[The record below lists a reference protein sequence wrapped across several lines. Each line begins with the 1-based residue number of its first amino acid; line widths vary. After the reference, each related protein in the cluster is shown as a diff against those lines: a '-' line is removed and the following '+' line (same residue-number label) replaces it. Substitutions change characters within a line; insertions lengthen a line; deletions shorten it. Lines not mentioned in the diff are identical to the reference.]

1 MTFRLDEI
9 VKKQNHLKLFGLF
22 PILQNSKP
30 SGRNKKKFG
39 MVAWLSNH
47 SLHSKERKF
56 FFKEFRILKGR
67 TIIIRTSDSIN
78 RIATLHSD

>member
-1 MTFRLDEI
+1 
-9 VKKQNHLKLFGLF
+9 
-22 PILQNSKP
+22 
-30 SGRNKKKFG
+30 

-78 RIATLHSD
+78 RIATLHSE